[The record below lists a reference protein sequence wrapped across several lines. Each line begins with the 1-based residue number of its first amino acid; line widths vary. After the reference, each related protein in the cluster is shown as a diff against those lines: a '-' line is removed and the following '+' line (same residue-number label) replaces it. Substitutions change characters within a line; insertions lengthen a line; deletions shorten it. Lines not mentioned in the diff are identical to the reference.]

1 MVNNEELIVTTEHLT
16 LYTRC
21 CINRCRYKRVRL
33 YLCTF
38 VGTIIV
44 ILILDFPVDMYIQKY
59 ILLLSVV
66 HSQVY
71 VLVVTVLLIRVKY
84 TFTIIL
90 YIRLMHGSWII

>member
-21 CINRCRYKRVRL
+21 RINRCRYKRVRL

-44 ILILDFPVDMYIQKY
+44 ILILDFPVDMY
-59 ILLLSVV
+59 V
-66 HSQVY
+66 
-71 VLVVTVLLIRVKY
+71 
-84 TFTIIL
+84 
-90 YIRLMHGSWII
+90 